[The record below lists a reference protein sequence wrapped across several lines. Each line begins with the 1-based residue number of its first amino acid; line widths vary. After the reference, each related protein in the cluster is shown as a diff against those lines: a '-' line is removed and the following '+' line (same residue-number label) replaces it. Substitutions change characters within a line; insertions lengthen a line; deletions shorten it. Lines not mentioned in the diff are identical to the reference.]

1 MKRFRKLSLFLSL
14 TALAISPI
22 GQADTKAIRD
32 SLKQALPGMDPD
44 SIQPTKIKGVY
55 EVMFG
60 PKLFYVSED
69 GDYLIQGSMIDVR
82 ARQDLT
88 EPRLAEARVASLNKV
103 GVAKMVV
110 FKPEKVKH
118 VAYVFTDIDCGYC
131 RKLHSEIKQY
141 LDAGIEI
148 RYLFFPRAGEGSDSY
163 KKAVTVWCSDNRN
176 QALTKA
182 KKGEMLPDKS
192 CDNPVSQHMA
202 LGNQLGASGTPMI
215 VTEKGSILPGYVP
228 AAQLTQVLDQEKK
241 G

>member
-1 MKRFRKLSLFLSL
+1 MKRLHMFCLFL
-14 TALAISPI
+14 LAASAVSPI
-22 GQADTKAIRD
+22 VGADPKAIRE
-32 SLKQALPGMDPD
+32 SLRQALPGMDPD
-44 SIQPTKIKGVY
+44 SIQPTKIKGIY

-88 EPRLAEARVASLNKV
+88 EPRLAEARVASLEKV

-110 FKPEKVKH
+110 FKPEKVKY
-118 VAYVFTDIDCGYC
+118 VAYIFTDIDCGYC

-163 KKAVTVWCSDNRN
+163 KKAVTVWCSENRN
-176 QALTKA
+176 VALTKA
-182 KKGEMLPDKS
+182 KKGESLPEKT
-192 CDNPVSQHMA
+192 CANPVSQHMA
-202 LGNQLGASGTPMI
+202 LGSQLGASGTPMI
-215 VTEKGSILPGYVP
+215 VTEKGSILPGYIP
-228 AAQLTQVLDQEKK
+228 AAQLAQVLEQEKK
-241 G
+241 S